1 MTLCN
6 PMDCS
11 PPGSSLLFMGCPRQE
26 YRSGVPFPTP
36 GHLPDPGT
44 IHMSHLSSLAGGFFT
59 TEPPGSPEVKQNLQ
73 IKQQKARGPYNNRV
87 QGLTTPRGARPNKR
101 RAYTSSTQTSTRLK
115 WRDTPKD
122 TLWSHQ
128 GLTTPR
134 GALPNK
140 RRAYTSST
148 QTSTRLKWRD
158 TPKDTLWSHQ
168 GLTTP
173 RGALPNKRRAYT
185 SSTQTSTRLKWR
197 DTPKDTLWSH
207 RHPDSK
213 IRHYKENCR
222 PLSLMNMLLLFDS
235 SLTNIDAKIL
245 NKLASQIQQDIK
257 KDHTQ

>member
-128 GLTTPR
+128 GLTTAR
-134 GALPNK
+134 WTLPNK
-140 RRAYTSST
+140 RR
-148 QTSTRLKWRD
+148 
-158 TPKDTLWSHQ
+158 
-168 GLTTP
+168 G
-173 RGALPNKRRAYT
+173 YT

>member
-26 YRSGVPFPTP
+26 YQSGVPFPTP

-128 GLTTPR
+128 GLTTV
-134 GALPNK
+134 
-140 RRAYTSST
+140 
-148 QTSTRLKWRD
+148 
-158 TPKDTLWSHQ
+158 
-168 GLTTP
+168 

>member
-1 MTLCN
+1 
-6 PMDCS
+6 MDCS

-128 GLTTPR
+128 GLTTAR

-140 RRAYTSST
+140 RR
-148 QTSTRLKWRD
+148 
-158 TPKDTLWSHQ
+158 
-168 GLTTP
+168 G
-173 RGALPNKRRAYT
+173 YT

>member
-1 MTLCN
+1 MLSCSVVSVTLCN

-11 PPGSSLLFMGCPRQE
+11 PPGYSLLFMGCPRQE

-36 GHLPDPGT
+36 GHLPDPEI

-87 QGLTTPRGARPNKR
+87 QGLTTARGAR
-101 RAYTSSTQTSTRLK
+101 
-115 WRDTPKD
+115 
-122 TLWSHQ
+122 
-128 GLTTPR
+128 
-134 GALPNK
+134 
-140 RRAYTSST
+140 
-148 QTSTRLKWRD
+148 
-158 TPKDTLWSHQ
+158 
-168 GLTTP
+168 
-173 RGALPNKRRAYT
+173 PNKRRAYT

-222 PLSLMNMLLLFDS
+222 PLSLMNMLFCLIHL
-235 SLTNIDAKIL
+235 
-245 NKLASQIQQDIK
+245 
-257 KDHTQ
+257 